1 MQVAVFV
8 LLLFW
13 DLVLVIVVVA
23 VVVVVI
29 CILCAQ
35 RSVCLSA
42 SYKGDSS
49 TQGPVTGVPRSDS
62 EERLMP
68 FR

>member
-23 VVVVVI
+23 VVVVI

-42 SYKGDSS
+42 RNKGDSS
-49 TQGPVTGVPRSDS
+49 TRGPVTGVPRWDS
-62 EERLMP
+62 EERSMP